1 MAKKKNTKKPV
12 SKRTTPDTLDE
23 RNERLGKTD
32 APKTRKPRTQ
42 KPKVVVT
49 TEPAINTVWR
59 EGTVEEFLGDTD
71 PQVVSQVVSKVV
83 SWTPPAPELPKSGST
98 PLIPI
103 DVEWT
108 KSSKYGWTDAAH
120 EVYDDFISKFKKKDC
135 ISEIQEFAF
144 AHPLLFGIAFSTA
157 VLIVVL
163 GFGIAAR
170 IFGW

>member
-12 SKRTTPDTLDE
+12 SKRTTRATLDE

-32 APKTRKPRTQ
+32 APKPRKPRTQ

-59 EGTVEEFLGDTD
+59 EGTAEEFLGET
-71 PQVVSQVVSKVV
+71 QTV
-83 SWTPPAPELPKSGST
+83 TPPAEEVRPYTHSYIFSPPVEYTKVNKNFIDSAWEWINFKLDDAKVYWKKHD
-98 PLIPI
+98 PI
-103 DVEWT
+103 TVI
-108 KSSKYGWTDAAH
+108 TDFSFSH
-120 EVYDDFISKFKKKDC
+120 PIF
-135 ISEIQEFAF
+135 FA
-144 AHPLLFGIAFSTA
+144 IVFSTA

-163 GFGIAAR
+163 AFGIAAR